1 MGNPRAI
8 DFCPFRGNGEF
19 GACLAGW
26 VIEPEVTSL
35 SSGKG
40 DVSGLTYQNFEWGRG
55 AKDER
60 ISFSQLWVRM
70 GACSAGEAF
79 FQK

>member
-1 MGNPRAI
+1 MQLGHPLMGNPQAI

-26 VIEPEVTSL
+26 VIEPGVTSL

-40 DVSGLTYQNFEWGRG
+40 GCLRADVSDF
-55 AKDER
+55 
-60 ISFSQLWVRM
+60 
-70 GACSAGEAF
+70 
-79 FQK
+79 